1 MRKLKQLKAAQ
12 KQIRVLLKA
21 KDLPIEVADAFGAA
35 NRAIATCFQQLQRQQ
50 MIGESKNE
58 LRD

>member
-12 KQIRVLLKA
+12 QQIRELLKA

-35 NRAIATCFQQLQRQQ
+35 SRAIDAYFQQLQRQK
-50 MIGESKNE
+50 MIEESRNE